1 MCFLDFHDF
10 SHGNDE
16 LLHLDPL
23 TLTEHLC
30 WYHPFSSLQK
40 EGKNRSVSSFCGV
53 IIFVCMNANWPR
65 SRFSIPL
72 GGKTFLLRLIAAGLD
87 IQTMQIR
94 QTSNCC
100 GLLHYLLLFTLINQ
114 FLRYYNFFFWKR
126 LTKADCKVGYFE
138 VHFIGLK
145 KFGLIFGQNSM
156 STFLINI
163 LQDLFVNFS
172 VFWRKTSLKRWRDS
186 TNRSETIMLVL

>member
-114 FLRYYNFFFWKR
+114 FLRYYNFFAKKVNQIRLQSWLFWS
-126 LTKADCKVGYFE
+126 VFYWS
-138 VHFIGLK
+138 K
-145 KFGLIFGQNSM
+145 KFWSWWTLYQIIYLLFYLIF
-156 STFLINI
+156 
-163 LQDLFVNFS
+163 LQDYFVNYSAFS
-172 VFWRKTSLKRWRDS
+172 KMKRFNEISRQIEV
-186 TNRSETIMLVL
+186 RRLC

>member
-100 GLLHYLLLFTLINQ
+100 GLLHYFLLHAHKPIFTLLF
-114 FLRYYNFFFWKR
+114 FFGKR
-126 LTKADCKVGYFE
+126 LTKSDCKVGYFE

-145 KFGLIFGQNSM
+145 NFGLDEHCTKLYIY
-156 STFLINI
+156 
-163 LQDLFVNFS
+163 FS
-172 VFWRKTSLKRWRDS
+172 
-186 TNRSETIMLVL
+186 I